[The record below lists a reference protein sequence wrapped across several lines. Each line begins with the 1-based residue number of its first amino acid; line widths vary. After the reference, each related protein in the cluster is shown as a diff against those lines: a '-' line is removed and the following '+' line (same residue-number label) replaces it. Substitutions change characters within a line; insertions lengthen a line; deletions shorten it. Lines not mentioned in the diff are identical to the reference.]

1 MPALFQTLAVAS
13 LDELAAFA
21 RRLAPVLD
29 AGDTVLFDGNLG
41 AGKTTLIKDLCQAL
55 GCRDAVTSPTYTI
68 AQLYHAP
75 LGPILH
81 LDAYRL
87 NSSGELWDL
96 GYDEEMETGL
106 TLIEWGQKVAD
117 DFPDALRVELQIEG
131 DTQRQLILSSE
142 SPQWHQRLQTL
153 EAS

>member
-13 LDELAAFA
+13 LDQLAAFA

-55 GCRDAVTSPTYTI
+55 GCHDAVTSPTYTI

-87 NSSGELWDL
+87 KSSGELWDL

-117 DFPDALRVELQIEG
+117 DFPDALRIEMQIEG

-142 SPQWHQRLQTL
+142 SPQWQQRLQTL